1 MKTYSYKDSPLEMH
15 GLPFF
20 SENHIIERVPSEVRE
35 NVPSLAFLGRRPAG
49 ARLCFRTNSKN
60 LRVKMTLGT
69 LSPDIGMSL
78 FACQS
83 SDVMIGERSRARFAG
98 LVTPPDYD
106 TKVAEKTFGKS
117 GEMEDITIFLPR
129 NEIVEDLEISVDD
142 DASVEAPTPYRYGP
156 MLCYGSS
163 ITEGGCCCRVTNVYS
178 ALISNHLDIDYINYG
193 FSGSARGEL
202 EIADL
207 INRIPMTLFIYDYDH
222 NAPDAEHL
230 AKTHEPFFRRIREKN
245 PTLPVIIL
253 TKPDFDYDPANAKRR
268 DIIRA
273 TYEHALAD
281 GDNNVWFI
289 DGESFFGDTDR
300 HACTCDCCHPN
311 DLGFYRM
318 AACIEPVVK
327 HILETRETLI

>member
-35 NVPSLAFLGRRPAG
+35 KVPSLAFLGRRPAG

-142 DASVEAPTPYRYGP
+142 DASVELYKN
-156 MLCYGSS
+156 S
-163 ITEGGCCCRVTNVYS
+163 IGCSVMNPS
-178 ALISNHLDIDYINYG
+178 AAISERRPSASISRSMNSERTIKSAAAYP
-193 FSGSARGEL
+193 SGAVE
-202 EIADL
+202 
-207 INRIPMTLFIYDYDH
+207 
-222 NAPDAEHL
+222 
-230 AKTHEPFFRRIREKN
+230 RR
-245 PTLPVIIL
+245 
-253 TKPDFDYDPANAKRR
+253 
-268 DIIRA
+268 
-273 TYEHALAD
+273 
-281 GDNNVWFI
+281 
-289 DGESFFGDTDR
+289 
-300 HACTCDCCHPN
+300 
-311 DLGFYRM
+311 
-318 AACIEPVVK
+318 
-327 HILETRETLI
+327 